1 MSIGL
6 AAATL
11 GGLVGY
17 ALFKRIRMP
26 GLLGMLFAGIMLG
39 PYGLNLIHH
48 ELIAV
53 SADLREMAL
62 IIILL
67 RAGLEMSF
75 KTIAQVGRTALLMSV
90 LPASFELLGVVILA
104 PKLLGVSTLEAAIL
118 GAVLS
123 AVSPAV
129 VVPSMIDLQQRK
141 IGTDKGIPATLIA
154 AASVDDV
161 LVIVVFTSLL
171 GMYLGNRPNAA
182 ACLVRIPI
190 SILSGCALGA
200 AIGLG
205 LVWFFRRVHIRD
217 TVKALIIVSLA
228 IVMVWLESLLAA
240 SVPMSGLLAVMAVG
254 VMLLERDEALAERLR
269 VKFEK
274 SWIGAQ
280 ILLFVL
286 VGAQVDISVAW
297 RAGLAGLAAIFG
309 ALAFRCV
316 GVWVALIGSE
326 LTLRERLF
334 CMLAYIPKATVQAAI
349 GAVPLAVGVES
360 GELILAVAV
369 LSILTTAPLGATAI
383 KLTATRLLTTDG
395 YSEPLGE
402 CALKSSINGGH
413 QE

>member
-254 VMLLERDEALAERLR
+254 VMLLERDEALAERLG

-286 VGAQVDISVAW
+286 VGARVDIGVAW
-297 RAGLAGLAAIFG
+297 RAGLAGLAVIFG

-326 LTLRERLF
+326 LTFRERLF

-369 LSILTTAPLGATAI
+369 LSILTTAPLGAIAI

-402 CALKSSINGGH
+402 CTL
-413 QE
+413 

>member
-161 LVIVVFTSLL
+161 FVIVVFTSLL

-217 TVKALIIVSLA
+217 TVRVLIIISLA

-240 SVPMSGLLAVMAVG
+240 SVPMSGLLAVMAMG
-254 VMLLERDEALAERLR
+254 VMLLERDEALAERLG

>member
-161 LVIVVFTSLL
+161 FVIVVFTSLL

-182 ACLVRIPI
+182 ACLVRIQN
-190 SILSGCALGA
+190 SILSGCSLGA

-297 RAGLAGLAAIFG
+297 RAGLAGLAVIFG

-326 LTLRERLF
+326 LTFRERLF

-395 YSEPLGE
+395 YSELLGE
-402 CALKSSINGGH
+402 CTLKSSINGGH